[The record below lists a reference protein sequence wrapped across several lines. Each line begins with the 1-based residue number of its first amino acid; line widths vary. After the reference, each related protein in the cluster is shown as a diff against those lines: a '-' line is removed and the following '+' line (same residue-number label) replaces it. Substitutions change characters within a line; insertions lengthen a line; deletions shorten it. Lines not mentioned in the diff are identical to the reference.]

1 MRQSA
6 KKAARE
12 RSREEQH
19 LRFDEMRARIDALEA
34 ELAEA
39 RERET
44 ATAEVLG
51 VINASPGDLTPVFDA
66 ILERALDLCE
76 AKCGNITIYDGE
88 AFNFVAAAGH
98 AEFDEWVRQNG
109 PARPDVRVRRPPV
122 EVARLEVSSK
132 AFCNATGVAPAR
144 SLSPRH

>member
-44 ATAEVLG
+44 AATEVLG
-51 VINASPGDLTPVFDA
+51 VINSSTGDLAPVFDA
-66 ILERALDLCE
+66 MLERATRLCD
-76 AKCGNITIYDGE
+76 GTQGVLWTYDGE
-88 AFNFVAAAGH
+88 AYRSEAMYGVPAESAA
-98 AEFDEWVRQNG
+98 F
-109 PARPDVRVRRPPV
+109 
-122 EVARLEVSSK
+122 
-132 AFCNATGVAPAR
+132 
-144 SLSPRH
+144 